1 MKVTT
6 SITIAPALL
15 QRLRRVAKSE
25 NRSVSQ
31 QIEVLVE
38 RHINAAS
45 GTPPDTT
52 QPDSAPPK
60 TTQPDAIDQPA
71 NQQTERSAE

>member
-38 RHINAAS
+38 RHINAVS
-45 GTPPDTT
+45 GTPPDTN
-52 QPDSAPPK
+52 QPDTAPPENK
-60 TTQPDAIDQPA
+60 
-71 NQQTERSAE
+71 QTERSAE